1 MKQVASRLAA
11 LAVFTIAAVVLI
23 AVSGP
28 EAREVIAAAL
38 IVLFA
43 VATVLTAV
51 FMAGSGRGK

>member
-1 MKQVASRLAA
+1 MKRVASRLAA

-51 FMAGSGRGK
+51 FMAGFGRGK

>member
-51 FMAGSGRGK
+51 FMAGFGRGK